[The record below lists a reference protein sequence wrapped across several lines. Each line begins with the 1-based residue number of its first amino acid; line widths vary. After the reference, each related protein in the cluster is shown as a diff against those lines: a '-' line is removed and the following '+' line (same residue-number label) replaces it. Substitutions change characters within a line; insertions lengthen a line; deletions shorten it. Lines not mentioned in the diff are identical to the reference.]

1 MVSVPKHVTHATR
14 KSHHHYNT
22 MAVPSRTLHIDI
34 DNYKTAIEEWT
45 ILLERTDSW
54 GTPQCITI
62 EPSATPS
69 VEIEHDM
76 IKLGCSMLENT
87 KSHYYDPGF
96 EDHVLV
102 DFLRKLSSLCD
113 LEWRVDLLLMPSL
126 LQFLRDER
134 PSCMFHLKPFIVSHD
149 AEPAYVRSILS
160 LPSLRTIWFTRKFD
174 GAVEKI
180 VQHMARASDGNVRE
194 VRIYWDFPGAAPW
207 GEPLPD
213 MWEEELVA
221 PDGPRGRLQSL
232 QVTGVERVD
241 RAHLE
246 IWARHT
252 DFSQLRTLSLEMR
265 VTRTGLEALINLPLQ
280 SLHSLGL
287 DLDWSDTSDHY
298 KTALQT
304 FICTL
309 PRLSHLRLTRDLPP
323 PILQVILDHLEPT
336 LHTISLNPR
345 TAFDS
350 STITLITDRCTNV
363 RFLSLPIRRAW
374 NKPGEDTALLEAIGL
389 MPHLEH
395 LNLTLDASDRTLLS
409 SSPSGAFL
417 APSHSSFSAFDN
429 ETFPSCF
436 FSGKEVRNGH
446 IRDALINSAI
456 DAPLAKA
463 VFSAILSG
471 APEGRTPSLR
481 RLSLKSE
488 GGGSFGTSTH
498 NGSISMIADEVG
510 REWVV
515 ELSGDGEGL
524 EVRCV
529 GEVNEYLEPGDELN
543 SDVGPVFRS
552 IWPGEGDWW
561 NEWHAFPLI

>member
-1 MVSVPKHVTHATR
+1 
-14 KSHHHYNT
+14 
-22 MAVPSRTLHIDI
+22 MAVPTKTLHIDI

-45 ILLERTDSW
+45 ILLERTQTW
-54 GTPQCITI
+54 ATPQCITI

-69 VEIEHDM
+69 AQIEHDM
-76 IKLGCSMLENT
+76 INLGTSRLENT
-87 KSHYYDPGF
+87 KSHYYDPDF

-102 DFLRKLSSLCD
+102 DFLRKLPSLCD

-134 PSCMFHLKPFIVSHD
+134 PSCHFHLKPFIVSHG

-160 LPSLRTIWFTRKFD
+160 LPSLRTIWFKREFD

-180 VQHMARASDGNVRE
+180 VQHIAHASDGNVSE

-221 PDGPRGRLQSL
+221 PDGPRGRVQSL
-232 QVTGVERVD
+232 QLTGVERVD
-241 RAHLE
+241 SAHLE
-246 IWARHT
+246 IWARRT
-252 DFSQLRTLSLEMR
+252 DFSKLRTLSLEMR
-265 VTRTGLEALINLPLQ
+265 VTRTGLEALTNLPLQ

-298 KTALQT
+298 STALQT
-304 FICTL
+304 FIRTL
-309 PRLSHLRLTRDLPP
+309 PRLSHLRLTRDLSP
-323 PILQVILDHLEPT
+323 LTLGAILDHLEPT
-336 LHTISLNPR
+336 LHTLSLNPR

-363 RFLSLPIRRAW
+363 RSLSLPIRRAW
-374 NKPGEDTALLEAIGL
+374 NKPGEDTAVLKAIGL

-409 SSPSGAFL
+409 SSPPGAFL
-417 APSHSSFSAFDN
+417 APSHSSFSASDN

-436 FSGKEVRNGH
+436 DSGKQVRNGH
-446 IRDALINSAI
+446 VRDAFINSAI
-456 DAPLAKA
+456 DAPFAKA
-463 VFSAILSG
+463 LFGKILSG
-471 APEGRTPSLR
+471 APEGRAPSLR
-481 RLSLKSE
+481 WLSLKSE
-488 GGGSFGTSTH
+488 GGGSFGSSTH
-498 NGSISMIADEVG
+498 HGGISMIAAEVG
-510 REWVV
+510 REWVI

-529 GEVNEYLEPGDELN
+529 GEVNEYLEPGDEL
-543 SDVGPVFRS
+543 SEDVGAVFRR

-561 NEWHAFPLI
+561 NEWHAFSLI

>member
-1 MVSVPKHVTHATR
+1 
-14 KSHHHYNT
+14 
-22 MAVPSRTLHIDI
+22 MAVPSRTLHIDFN
-34 DNYKTAIEEWT
+34 NYKTAIEEWT
-45 ILLERTDSW
+45 ILLERTQTW
-54 GTPQCITI
+54 ATPHYITI

-69 VEIEHDM
+69 AGIEHDM
-76 IKLGCSMLENT
+76 IKLGDSMLRNT
-87 KSHYYDPGF
+87 KSHYYDPDF
-96 EDHVLV
+96 EGHDLV
-102 DFLRKLSSLCD
+102 EFIRKLPSLCD
-113 LEWRVDLLLMPSL
+113 LEWRVDLLPMPSL
-126 LQFLRDER
+126 IQLLRDER
-134 PSCMFHLKPFIVSHD
+134 PGCNIHLKPFIVSHS

-160 LPSLRTIWFTRKFD
+160 LPSLRTIWFKRNFY
-174 GAVEKI
+174 GVVEKI

-194 VRIYWDFPGAAPW
+194 IRIYWGFTGASPW

-221 PDGPRGRLQSL
+221 PDGPRGRVQTLQL
-232 QVTGVERVD
+232 TGTEHAD
-241 RAHLE
+241 RIHLE
-246 IWARHT
+246 TWARHM
-252 DFSQLRTLSLEMR
+252 DFSHLRTLSLEIH
-265 VTRTGLEALINLPLQ
+265 VTRAGLETLINLPLQ

-287 DLDWSDTSDHY
+287 NLDWSDTSDDY
-298 KTALQT
+298 NTALQT

-309 PRLSHLRLTRDLPP
+309 PRLSHLRLTGDLPL
-323 PILQVILDHLEPT
+323 PILQAILSHLDPT
-336 LHTISLNPR
+336 LHTLCLDPG
-345 TAFDS
+345 TAFNS
-350 STITLITDRCTNV
+350 STITSITDRCTNV

-374 NKPGEDTALLEAIGL
+374 NKPGEDTALLKAIGL

-395 LNLTLDASDRTLLS
+395 LDLTLDASDRTLLR
-409 SSPSGAFL
+409 SSPPGAFL

-436 FSGKEVRNGH
+436 SSGKEVRNGH
-446 IRDALINSAI
+446 IRDAFINSAI

-488 GGGSFGTSTH
+488 GGGRFGTSTH
-498 NGSISMIADEVG
+498 LGSISMIADEVG

-515 ELSGDGEGL
+515 ELSGEGEGL
-524 EVRCV
+524 QVRCV

-552 IWPGEGDWW
+552 LWPGEGDWW
-561 NEWHAFPLI
+561 NEWHAFPLM